1 MKYPRYKI
9 VLAIIDYVLILMAFS
24 IALELRGI
32 LFIHQESWWSDI
44 QSTKFLFF
52 FFYSFFI
59 IIIFQ
64 TKRLYKIDIILNPTQ
79 QIVSV
84 FNSFFFAIIGLAV
97 LNYFVHTTWIMDSRL
112 AVLYFAILGFFSIA
126 SFRILFY
133 RPLFMYLGKKQIL
146 QKNILIVG
154 TNLEAKNFAVQFS
167 VNNIYGVKLI
177 GFVDNTMPV
186 KFRVFEQYEI
196 LGRFKD
202 IPALVEKYQIQE
214 IIVSVSNVS
223 HSQLLHIVDICKK
236 SSAAVRVT
244 STLFDIIHKKI
255 SPDVYFNIPLARLSN
270 SEVSPGRLLGKRIF
284 DVVFSTFVLICISPF
299 FLLIALIIKLTSKGP
314 IFYHQVR
321 IGKDGKEF
329 NIYKFRSMVLDSDED
344 DERVQKAKEFIQNG
358 KSDVIGFTKIVNVER
373 ITPIGRFLRKTS
385 VDEMPQLFNVLKGD
399 MSLVGPRPCL
409 SYEYEFYDEWHKRRV
424 SVLPGCTGLW
434 QVSGRSEVGFDDMVV
449 LDLYYIDNISPWFD
463 LHLILKTI
471 PVIVFGKGAK

>member
-24 IALELRGI
+24 VALDLRGI

-64 TKRLYKIDIILNPTQ
+64 TKSLYKIDIILNPTQ

-112 AVLYFAILGFFSIA
+112 AVLYFAIMGFFSVA
-126 SFRILFY
+126 GYRILFY
-133 RPLFMYLGKKQIL
+133 LPLFMYLGKKQIL

-154 TNLEAKNFAVQFS
+154 TNLEAKNFAIQFS

-177 GFVDNTMPV
+177 GFVDNHVPV
-186 KFRVFEQYEI
+186 KSRVFEQYEI

-223 HSQLLHIVDICKK
+223 HAQLLHIIDICKK

-255 SPDVYFNIPLARLSN
+255 LPDAYFNIPLARLSN
-270 SEVSPGRLLGKRIF
+270 SEVSPGRLLIKRIF
-284 DVVFSTFVLICISPF
+284 DVVFSTLVLICLGPC
-299 FLLIALIIKLTSKGP
+299 FLLIASIIKLTSKGP
-314 IFYHQVR
+314 IFYQQVR
-321 IGKDGKEF
+321 VGKDGKEF
-329 NIYKFRSMVLDSDED
+329 NLYKFRSMVLDSDED
-344 DERVQKAKEFIQNG
+344 GERVQKAKEFIQNG

-385 VDEMPQLFNVLKGD
+385 VDEMPQFFNVLKGD

-409 SYEYEFYDEWHKRRV
+409 PYEYEFYDEWHKRRV

-463 LHLILKTI
+463 LQLILKTI
-471 PVIVFGKGAK
+471 PVMVLGKGAK